1 MSVSF
6 KALVHRPDEILPQ
19 LVGFLGVADKVFVMR
34 ACIDPALHRAR
45 KTRAGPELIAG
56 LSLATGRKW
65 NHSLIIPCNLAV
77 KTLWLRFLICYTTMS
92 QVRIWRVRS
101 NAGRQ

>member
-1 MSVSF
+1 MSASF
-6 KALVHRPDEILPQ
+6 KALVHRPHEIPPQ
-19 LVGFLGVADKVFVMR
+19 LVGFLGVADKVFVHARLYRSGPASCTENR
-34 ACIDPALHRAR
+34 AA
-45 KTRAGPELIAG
+45 PELIAG

-77 KTLWLRFLICYTTMS
+77 KTLWLHFLICYTTMS

-101 NAGRQ
+101 NVGRQ